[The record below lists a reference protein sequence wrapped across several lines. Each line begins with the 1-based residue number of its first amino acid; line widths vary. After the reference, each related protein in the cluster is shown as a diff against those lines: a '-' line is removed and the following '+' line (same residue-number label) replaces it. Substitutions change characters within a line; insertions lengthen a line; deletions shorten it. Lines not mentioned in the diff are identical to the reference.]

1 MEVAVWGVFETA
13 FESETTYEN
22 PFWDVDVRV
31 RFTGPEGQVK
41 EVDAFWDGFTGEGI
55 GSGVSRWGAR
65 FSPDAVGPWQWETSC
80 SDSLNTG
87 LHGQRGNF
95 TCVPYVGQNPLY
107 RYGPVRLSGDRRFF
121 TWANGSPFFWLADT
135 AWNGVLRSNE
145 ADWER
150 YLTARQNQGF
160 SVVQFVS
167 TQWRG
172 AMEVLGD
179 ERAFAGTEHIT
190 IFPDFFRSREPRITA
205 INEAG
210 LVAAPVILW
219 AVWDSDPGW
228 ALAEADAIRLAR
240 YIVARWGAYQ
250 VIWFLGGDGNYLG
263 ERAERWRTIGRALGL
278 GPRATLFGEPV
289 EERDRLVTMHPG
301 GQTWVGDLFRQ
312 EPWYDFIGYQSGHGS
327 SDEHLRW
334 LVEGPPA
341 TKWDGDPVLPV
352 VNLEPNYEGHP
363 SYHTDRGFTDY
374 EVRRAAYWSLLLSPP
389 VGISYGTNPIWMW
402 ADAPEVPDG
411 HPSIGLVE
419 PWDKGLLLPGIHSM
433 TILRAFFEVMPWW
446 SLRPAPEML
455 AEQPGTHDPTSFIA
469 AAKTEDGEQAVLY
482 LPKGGTVHLNPEL
495 LPPAPVIRWF
505 DPRLGR
511 WTDTRALFEGD
522 NGSGTVQVTV
532 HQNESAQSDERPH
545 SEGQDWLLVITAGES
560 V

>member
-1 MEVAVWGVFETA
+1 MEVAVWSVFETA
-13 FESETTYEN
+13 FESETACEN

-41 EVDAFWDGFTGEGI
+41 EIDAFWDGRTGEGT
-55 GSGVSRWGAR
+55 GTGPSRWGVR
-65 FSPDAVGPWQWETSC
+65 FSPDAVGRWQWETIC
-80 SDSLNTG
+80 SDGANSALDG
-87 LHGQRGNF
+87 RRGEF
-95 TCVPYVGQNPLY
+95 TCVPYAGENPLY
-107 RYGPVRLSGDRRFF
+107 RYGPVRLSEDRRFL

-145 ADWER
+145 ADWQR
-150 YLTARQNQGF
+150 YLTARSNQGF

-172 AMEVLGD
+172 AMEALGD
-179 ERAFAGTEHIT
+179 ERAFEGTDRIT
-190 IFPDFFRSREPRITA
+190 IFPDFFRSREARIAA

-250 VIWFLGGDGNYLG
+250 VVWFLGGDGNYLG
-263 ERAERWRTIGRALGL
+263 ERAERWRTIGRAL
-278 GPRATLFGEPV
+278 FGKPV

-341 TKWDGDPVLPV
+341 QKWDGDPVLPV
-352 VNLEPNYEGHP
+352 VNLEPNYEGFP

-389 VGISYGTNPIWMW
+389 AGISYGTNPIWVW
-402 ADAPEVPDG
+402 PEAPEVPDG
-411 HPSIGLVE
+411 HASIGLVE

-433 TILRAFFEVMPWW
+433 TILRAFFEVTPWW
-446 SLRPAPEML
+446 SLRPAPVML
-455 AEQPGTHDPTSFIA
+455 AEQPGTDDPTSFIA
-469 AAKTEDGEQAVLY
+469 AAKTQDGTQGVLY
-482 LPKGGTVHLNPEL
+482 LPKGGTIPLKLES
-495 LPPAPVIRWF
+495 LPLSSVIRWF

-511 WTDTRALFEGD
+511 WTDTHVLSKEA
-522 NGSGTVQVTV
+522 NGGGTVQVT
-532 HQNESAQSDERPH
+532 APDE
-545 SEGQDWLLVITAGES
+545 QDWLLVITAGES